1 MKDESG
7 AIRGM
12 FETVSLGSPDNA
24 VGFVLWRVVHRYQ
37 RAIDRA
43 LLPLDLTHLQF
54 TTLAMAAWLT
64 KDGTP
69 TTQSAIAQA
78 AEIQPMQVSH
88 MVKTLEGKGLIV
100 RTRDASDGRALSV
113 TLSHAGVE
121 KLREAMPAAVQV
133 QQAMFGSD
141 CDVLASLR
149 RVEESP
155 TNDAE

>member
-1 MKDESG
+1 MKDEGS
-7 AIRGM
+7 AIRDM

-64 KDGTP
+64 KDGGA
-69 TTQSAIAQA
+69 TTQAAIAQA

-88 MVKTLEGKGLIV
+88 MVKTLEGKGFLV
-100 RTRDASDGRALSV
+100 RTRDASDGRSLAV
-113 TLSHAGVE
+113 TLSGTGIA
-121 KLREAMPAAVQV
+121 KLRDAMPAAIQV
-133 QQAMFGSD
+133 QQAMFGRD
-141 CDVLASLR
+141 PSLLTTLHLIDDGPR
-149 RVEESP
+149 GDR
-155 TNDAE
+155 D